1 MKTSLTNRVK
11 NVALTVGLS
20 AGMLTV
26 GTVTMPQKA
35 EGTVPADVQTAIN
48 DSIATVQ
55 ALSPLALAALAVAL
69 IPFGSM
75 LALKF
80 LNMVM
85 ARL

>member
-1 MKTSLTNRVK
+1 MKKSLTQIK
-11 NVALTVGLS
+11 NAAATATLAAGLALGIN
-20 AGMLTV
+20 GC
-26 GTVTMPQKA
+26 MPEKA
-35 EGTVPADVQTAIN
+35 EAGTVPAEVQQAI
-48 DSIATVQ
+48 DSSIATVN